1 MTKELAYVLINPYT
15 IRKSRTGGVI
25 NRLLSWGRLNLV
37 AARMFAPSRKLIEEY
52 AEAVMTSGGKEEKNI
67 KIIKEI
73 KNYLFTN
80 YLRWE
85 ESDFPPRVMLL
96 LFEGDNVIEELKRVV
111 GHITKIS
118 IGETIR
124 GTYGDYIEKNG
135 RIAYFEPAVL
145 IGSDEEGIKQ
155 ELKIWAKYSKTDSGV
170 LEKIVNYPPEVK
182 LEKTLVLIKPDSFQ
196 ELSSKVGNIIDRF
209 SQTGLFIIGAKVIQ
223 MGVREAEEFYAP
235 IKERLAE
242 KMKGKLLKQIRS
254 SLESSLDLKL
264 PQGIEE
270 GIAEELKVYKA
281 EHEFNKIIKFI
292 SGIDPREVSEKE
304 KKKEVREKCLA
315 LVYQGENAIMKIRK
329 VLGETNPKEADPG
342 TVRKDFGLDI
352 IKNGAH
358 ASDSSLSAEREMRI
372 IQIEKDDISEIVERH
387 YGRIN

>member
-73 KNYLFTN
+73 KNYLFSN

>member
-1 MTKELAYVLINPYT
+1 MTKELAYVLISPYT

-52 AEAVMTSGGKEEKNI
+52 AEAVMTSGGEEEKNI

-73 KNYLFTN
+73 KNYLFTD
-80 YLRWE
+80 YLRRE

-124 GTYGDYIEKNG
+124 GTYGDYIEKKG

-145 IGSDEEGIKQ
+145 IGSDEEEIEQ
-155 ELKIWAKYSKTDSGV
+155 ELKIWAKYSKTDGGI
-170 LEKIVNYPPEVK
+170 LEKIISYPPEVK

-209 SQTGLFIIGAKVIQ
+209 SQTGLFIIGAKVIH

-235 IKERLAE
+235 IKERLTE
-242 KMKGKLLKQIRS
+242 KMKGKLLKEIRS
-254 SLESSLDLKL
+254 SLQGSLDFRL
-264 PQGIEE
+264 PSGIEE

-292 SGIDPREVSEKE
+292 SGIDPREVFEEGKE
-304 KKKEVREKCLA
+304 REGKEKCLA

-329 VLGETNPKEADPG
+329 VLGETNPKEAAPG

-358 ASDSSLSAEREMRI
+358 ASDSSLSAEREMKI
-372 IQIEKDDISEIVERH
+372 IQIEKDDIPKIVEKH
-387 YGRIN
+387 YGRI

>member
-1 MTKELAYVLINPYT
+1 MTKELAYVLISPYT

-52 AEAVMTSGGKEEKNI
+52 AEAVMTSRGKEEKNI

-73 KNYLFTN
+73 KNYLFTD
-80 YLRWE
+80 YLRRE

-118 IGETIR
+118 MGETIR
-124 GTYGDYIEKNG
+124 GTYGDYVEGDGKIT
-135 RIAYFEPAVL
+135 YFEPAVL
-145 IGSDEEGIKQ
+145 IGADEEGIKQ
-155 ELKIWAKYSKTDSGV
+155 EIEIWAKYSKTDGGI
-170 LEKIVNYPPEVK
+170 LKKIISYPSQAK

-196 ELSSKVGNIIDRF
+196 ELSSKVGNIIDKF
-209 SQTGLFIIGAKVIQ
+209 SQTGLFIIGAKVIH

-242 KMKGKLLKQIRS
+242 KMKGKLLKEIRS
-254 SLESSLDLKL
+254 SLQGSLDFRL
-264 PQGIEE
+264 PSGIEE

-292 SGIDPREVSEKE
+292 SGIDPREVFEEGKE
-304 KKKEVREKCLA
+304 REGKEKCLA

-329 VLGETNPKEADPG
+329 VLGETNPKEAAPG

-387 YGRIN
+387 YGRI

>member
-1 MTKELAYVLINPYT
+1 MAKELTYVLISPYT

-25 NRLLSWGRLNLV
+25 NRLLSWGRLNLA

-52 AEAVMTSGGKEEKNI
+52 AEAVVTSGRKEERKI

-80 YLRWE
+80 YLRRE
-85 ESDFPPRVMLL
+85 ESDFSPRVMLL
-96 LFEGDNVIEELKRVV
+96 LLEGDNVIEELKRVV

-135 RIAYFEPAVL
+135 RITYFEPAVL
-145 IGSDEEGIKQ
+145 IGSDKEGIKN
-155 ELKIWAKYSKTDSGV
+155 ELKIWAKYSKTDGGV
-170 LEKIVNYPPEVK
+170 LEKIISYPSEVR

-223 MGVREAEEFYAP
+223 MGVREAEEFYTP

-242 KMKGKLLKQIRS
+242 KMKRRLLKEIRS
-254 SLESSLDLKL
+254 SLQDSLDFEL

-270 GIAEELKVYKA
+270 GIANELKVYKA
-281 EHEFNKIIKFI
+281 EHEFNKIIKFMT
-292 SGIDPREVSEKE
+292 GIDPREVFEEGE
-304 KKKEVREKCLA
+304 KKEAKEKCLA
-315 LVYQGENAIMKIRK
+315 LVYQGENAIIKIRK
-329 VLGETNPKEADPG
+329 VLGETNPEEAAPG

-352 IKNGAH
+352 MKNGAH
-358 ASDSSLSAEREMRI
+358 ASDSSLSAEREMGI
-372 IQIEKDDISEIVERH
+372 IQIGKDDIPEIVERY

>member
-37 AARMFAPSRKLIEEY
+37 AARMFAPSRELIEEY

-67 KIIKEI
+67 KIVKEI
-73 KNYLFTN
+73 KNYLFIN
-80 YLRWE
+80 YLRRE

-118 IGETIR
+118 MGETIR
-124 GTYGDYIEKNG
+124 GTYGDYVERDGKIT
-135 RIAYFEPAVL
+135 YFEPAVL
-145 IGSDEEGIKQ
+145 IGADEEGIKQ
-155 ELKIWAKYSKTDSGV
+155 EIEIWAKYSKTDGGI
-170 LEKIVNYPPEVK
+170 LKKIISYPSQAK

-196 ELSSKVGNIIDRF
+196 ELSSKVGNIIDKF

-242 KMKGKLLKQIRS
+242 KMKGKLLKEIRS
-254 SLESSLDLKL
+254 SLESSLDFKL
-264 PQGIEE
+264 PSGIEE

-281 EHEFNKIIKFI
+281 EHEFSKIIKFMT
-292 SGIDPREVSEKE
+292 GIDPREVSERE

-329 VLGETNPKEADPG
+329 VLGETNPKEAAPG

-358 ASDSSLSAEREMRI
+358 ASDSFLSAEREMRI
-372 IQIEKDDISEIVERH
+372 IQIEKNDIPKIVERH

>member
-73 KNYLFTN
+73 KNYLFSN

-292 SGIDPREVSEKE
+292 SGIDPREVSEEE

>member
-1 MTKELAYVLINPYT
+1 MIKQLAYVLISPYT

-80 YLRWE
+80 YLRRE

-96 LFEGDNVIEELKRVV
+96 FFEGDNVIEELKRVV

-118 IGETIR
+118 MGETIR
-124 GTYGDYIEKNG
+124 GTYGDYIEKKG

-145 IGSDEEGIKQ
+145 TGSDEEGIEQ
-155 ELKIWAKYSKTDSGV
+155 ELKIWAKYSKTDGGI
-170 LEKIVNYPPEVK
+170 LEKIISYPPEVK

-209 SQTGLFIIGAKVIQ
+209 SQTGLFIIGAKVIH

-242 KMKGKLLKQIRS
+242 KMKGKLLKEIRS
-254 SLESSLDLKL
+254 SLQGSLDFEL
-264 PQGIEE
+264 PSGIEE

-292 SGIDPREVSEKE
+292 SGIDPREVFKE
-304 KKKEVREKCLA
+304 GKEREGKEKCLA
-315 LVYQGENAIMKIRK
+315 LVYQGENAITKIRK
-329 VLGETNPKEADPG
+329 VLGETNPKEAAPG

-358 ASDSSLSAEREMRI
+358 ASDSSLSAEREMKI
-372 IQIEKDDISEIVERH
+372 IQIEKDDIPEIVEKH
-387 YGRIN
+387 YGRID

>member
-1 MTKELAYVLINPYT
+1 MAKELAYVLINPYT

-25 NRLLSWGRLNLV
+25 NRLLSWGRLNLA
-37 AARMFAPSRKLIEEY
+37 AARMFAPNRKLIEEY
-52 AEAVMTSGGKEEKNI
+52 TEAVMTSGRKEERNI

-80 YLRWE
+80 YLRRE
-85 ESDFPPRVMLL
+85 ESDFSPRVMLL
-96 LFEGDNVIEELKRVV
+96 LFEGNNVIEELKRVV
-111 GHITKIS
+111 GHITKIT

-135 RIAYFEPAVL
+135 RITYFEPAVL
-145 IGSDEEGIKQ
+145 IGSNKEGIKN
-155 ELKIWAKYSKTDSGV
+155 ELKIWAKYSKTDGGV
-170 LEKIVNYPPEVK
+170 LEKIISYPSQTK

-209 SQTGLFIIGAKVIQ
+209 SQTGLFIIGAKVIY

-242 KMKGKLLKQIRS
+242 KMKGRLLKEIRS
-254 SLESSLDLKL
+254 SLEGSLDFRL

-270 GIAEELKVYKA
+270 RIAEELKVYKA
-281 EHEFNKIIKFI
+281 EHEFNKIIKFMT
-292 SGIDPREVSEKE
+292 GIDPREVFEEGKE
-304 KKKEVREKCLA
+304 REGKEKCLA
-315 LVYQGENAIMKIRK
+315 LVYQGENAITKIRK
-329 VLGETNPKEADPG
+329 VLGETNPEEAAPG

-358 ASDSSLSAEREMRI
+358 ASDSSSSAEREMKI
-372 IQIEKDDISEIVERH
+372 IQIEKDDIPEIVESH
-387 YGRIN
+387 YGRI

>member
-1 MTKELAYVLINPYT
+1 MTKELAYILINPYT

-73 KNYLFTN
+73 KNYLFTD
-80 YLRWE
+80 YLRRE

-118 IGETIR
+118 IGETVR

-145 IGSDEEGIKQ
+145 IGSDKEGIKQ
-155 ELKIWAKYSKTDSGV
+155 ELEIWAKYSKTDGGI
-170 LEKIVNYPPEVK
+170 LKKIISYPSQAK

-196 ELSSKVGNIIDRF
+196 ELSSKVGNIIDKF
-209 SQTGLFIIGAKVIQ
+209 SQTGLFIIGAKVIH
-223 MGVREAEEFYAP
+223 MAVREAEEFYTP

-242 KMKGKLLKQIRS
+242 KMKGKLLKEIRS
-254 SLESSLDLKL
+254 SLESSLDFKL
-264 PQGIEE
+264 PSGIEE

-281 EHEFNKIIKFI
+281 EHEFNKIIKFMT
-292 SGIDPREVSEKE
+292 GIDPGEISEEE
-304 KKKEVREKCLA
+304 KKEEVREKCLA

-329 VLGETNPKEADPG
+329 VLGETNPKEAAPG

>member
-73 KNYLFTN
+73 KNYLFSN
-80 YLRWE
+80 YLRRE
-85 ESDFPPRVMLL
+85 KSDFPPRVMLL

-155 ELKIWAKYSKTDSGV
+155 ELKIWAKYSKTDSGI

>member
-73 KNYLFTN
+73 KNYLFSN

-155 ELKIWAKYSKTDSGV
+155 ELKIWAKYSKTDSGI

-292 SGIDPREVSEKE
+292 SGIDPREVSEEE

>member
-155 ELKIWAKYSKTDSGV
+155 ELKIWAKYSKTDSGI

-292 SGIDPREVSEKE
+292 SGIDPREVSEEE

-329 VLGETNPKEADPG
+329 VLGETNPKEAAPR

>member
-1 MTKELAYVLINPYT
+1 MAKELTYVLINPYT

-37 AARMFAPSRKLIEEY
+37 AARMFAPNRKLIEEY
-52 AEAVMTSGGKEEKNI
+52 AEAVMTAGRKEERNI
-67 KIIKEI
+67 KIIEQI

-80 YLRWE
+80 YLRRE
-85 ESDFPPRVMLL
+85 ESDFSPRVMLL

-111 GHITKIS
+111 GHITKIT

-135 RIAYFEPAVL
+135 RITYFEPAVL
-145 IGSDEEGIKQ
+145 IGSDKEGIRN
-155 ELKIWAKYSKTDSGV
+155 ELKIWAKHSKTNGGI
-170 LEKIVNYPPEVK
+170 LEKIVNYPAEVK

-196 ELSSKVGNIIDRF
+196 DLSSKVGNIIDRF

-242 KMKGKLLKQIRS
+242 KMKGKLLKEIRS
-254 SLESSLDLKL
+254 SLESLLDFKL

-270 GIAEELKVYKA
+270 GIAEELKSYKT
-281 EHEFNKIIKFI
+281 EHEFNKIIKFMT
-292 SGIDPREVSEKE
+292 GIDPREVLEEEEKE
-304 KKKEVREKCLA
+304 EVREKCLA

-329 VLGETNPKEADPG
+329 VLGETNPEEAAPG

-358 ASDSSLSAEREMRI
+358 ASDSSLSAEREMGI
-372 IQIEKDDISEIVERH
+372 IQIGKDDIPEIVERY